1 MNLINSPKILK
12 LPRIINSK
20 YNINNNIN
28 NFYKIP
34 TNKYFINLLKLSK
47 IKRENSEK
55 KEDTKNPIENLSKLK
70 KETANIKNEKL
81 NKLKNDDITILNISK
96 INKSN
101 NSKSSSK
108 SKKKRNRNKRKLK
121 KKYLYSLKDFF
132 NIENKNKLRKSL
144 SYINSINTIE
154 KDRKNI
160 ESNFMK
166 LKSNANK
173 YTANANY
180 IKNKKMIIIDKLSY
194 DNNIY
199 QPDRLGLF
207 DMSDFKRSKRVIGKG
222 IFGHIYYNHNKYRN
236 NNEYLNRDIFI

>member
-55 KEDTKNPIENLSKLK
+55 KEDTKNAIENLSKLK
-70 KETANIKNEKL
+70 KETVNIKNEKL
-81 NKLKNDDITILNISK
+81 NKIKNGDITILNISK

-236 NNEYLNRDIFI
+236 NNEYLNREIFI